1 MIRLLNATTA
11 IAVATFLWYRK
22 GRLWNFYDSLLAE
35 SISQIKAASIDR
47 KKWEEIALQQ
57 CTRLSQE
64 TFQSLFRF
72 EVEYLK
78 NVLQEHKHDFWI
90 PDATTNSCG
99 IRREYTN
106 KEKFCK
112 SHLDKLFLSD
122 LRFCGLKLF
131 FCALYWH
138 LTAEKDTDKG
148 YEEKR
153 L

>member
-11 IAVATFLWYRK
+11 IAIVTFLWYRK

-35 SISQIKAASIDR
+35 SISQIKANSIDR

-57 CTRLSQE
+57 CSRLSQE

-78 NVLQEHKHDFWI
+78 NVIRDHQHDFWI
-90 PDATTNSCG
+90 PDAEDIRGT
-99 IRREYTN
+99 RREYTD

-112 SHLDKLFLSD
+112 YHLAELFLSD
-122 LRFCGLKLF
+122 LSFCGLKLF

-138 LTAEKDTDKG
+138 LTAEKNTDKG
-148 YEEKR
+148 YEEKQ

>member
-22 GRLWNFYDSLLAE
+22 GRLWNFYNSLLAE
-35 SISQIKAASIDR
+35 SISQIKANSIDR

-57 CTRLSQE
+57 CSRLSQE

-78 NVLQEHKHDFWI
+78 NVIRDHQHDFWI
-90 PDATTNSCG
+90 PDATATSASR
-99 IRREYTN
+99 IDYID

-112 SHLDKLFLSD
+112 YHLAELFLSD
-122 LRFCGLKLF
+122 INFCGLKLF
-131 FCALYWH
+131 FCALSWH
-138 LTAEKDTDKG
+138 LTAEKNTDKG